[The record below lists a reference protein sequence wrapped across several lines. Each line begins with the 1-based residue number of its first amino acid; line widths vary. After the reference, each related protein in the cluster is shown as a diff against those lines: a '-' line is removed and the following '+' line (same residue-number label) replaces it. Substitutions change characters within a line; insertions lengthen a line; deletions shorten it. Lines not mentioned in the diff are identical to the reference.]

1 MKIFPAVHYSMG
13 GLWVDYN
20 QMTEIPGL
28 FAKEVNVITL
38 NMVQT
43 VLVQTHYYLLSTV
56 VWLQDQTQ

>member
-28 FAKEVNVITL
+28 FAEVNVITL

>member
-28 FAKEVNVITL
+28 FAKQVNVITL